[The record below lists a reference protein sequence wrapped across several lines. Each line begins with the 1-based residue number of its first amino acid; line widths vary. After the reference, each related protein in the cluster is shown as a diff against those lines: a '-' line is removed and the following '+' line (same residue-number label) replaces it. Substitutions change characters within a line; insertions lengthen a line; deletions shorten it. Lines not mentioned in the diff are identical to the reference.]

1 MRYTVIETFAT
12 PRHRF
17 RAGHGISDSWIDG
30 PVSIARWVE
39 LGKIAPAEDAVAAR
53 HCRRPKSTLPSPPP
67 PTIRRANNPL
77 LSSAPNAAWATA
89 LGPL

>member
-39 LGKIAPAEDAVAAR
+39 LGKIAPAEDAVAALA
-53 HCRRPKSTLPSPPP
+53 LPAAEEHAAEP
-67 PTIRRANNPL
+67 
-77 LSSAPNAAWATA
+77 APADDPASE
-89 LGPL
+89 